1 MRRFLCLFVACLCL
15 LAVVPAV
22 ALAEGYDC
30 KSCLVVGEGQQTPLL
45 ERKGDV
51 SLSAAGLCKLPAV
64 LTLCRAFDNEVIE
77 ENTLMSVSRRAAGI
91 SGPTAFLE
99 AGEQIAAGELLK
111 AAVMLSA
118 GDALCTLGENAFGSE
133 SVFCQNIS
141 VTCRELGV
149 EKEFSD
155 CTGAGMTFTAGEL
168 ALLGLEAARSPSFC
182 RWAGV
187 YMDEIVHLEGRRT
200 ELVNANRMLRSYG
213 GCFGLMTGSSAQDGY
228 CGVFAAKKNDTLAVA
243 VVLGAPNSQKRFA
256 IAGELLDH
264 VFANYRQVTAARA
277 GSPLAE
283 GVEVR
288 SGSVKQVDLVSHD
301 TVAFLR
307 PKGEEALEKTLEVTE
322 PLTAPLRTDTPVG
335 TVTFRA
341 GEEVLCTIDLYP
353 GEDVESRS
361 YLALLR
367 QCMEAYIRS

>member
-141 VTCRELGV
+141 VTCRE
-149 EKEFSD
+149 
-155 CTGAGMTFTAGEL
+155 
-168 ALLGLEAARSPSFC
+168 
-182 RWAGV
+182 
-187 YMDEIVHLEGRRT
+187 
-200 ELVNANRMLRSYG
+200 
-213 GCFGLMTGSSAQDGY
+213 
-228 CGVFAAKKNDTLAVA
+228 
-243 VVLGAPNSQKRFA
+243 
-256 IAGELLDH
+256 
-264 VFANYRQVTAARA
+264 
-277 GSPLAE
+277 
-283 GVEVR
+283 
-288 SGSVKQVDLVSHD
+288 
-301 TVAFLR
+301 
-307 PKGEEALEKTLEVTE
+307 
-322 PLTAPLRTDTPVG
+322 
-335 TVTFRA
+335 
-341 GEEVLCTIDLYP
+341 
-353 GEDVESRS
+353 
-361 YLALLR
+361 
-367 QCMEAYIRS
+367 